1 MSRTMTP
8 IILNKSQKEA
18 LETLTNSKQKRLAL
32 FAKII
37 LEKAKT
43 NGTYREI
50 AETCNTSK
58 SNVADCISKYIKW
71 NGDLARISGELQH
84 TTGAPRK
91 LGSRELIWI
100 EQEAQK
106 RTWTTWTELYHHI
119 TAHAEENGF
128 PNLPDITIDTFKNH
142 VKKSC
147 SCYIQNTTPKKSTP
161 TCTKSSDCVFHLD
174 TIFDFLYAN
183 ASSSCGPLFQQANAG
198 TISKFNEP
206 TFVLTQEALLQN
218 PAPMSYYIKSLHSD
232 FIGIQLAPTVLSV
245 SHAKKEALKYR
256 FLLLST
262 HLPVFCPGVFPYTI
276 FSKET
281 PSTSDGGR
289 SINGLFQGKSSERDR
304 SFILNMLLST
314 DAFHEL
320 IAIHQKIIDVWCFE
334 PNTVKVCVQ
343 DFFQRVT
350 PLKEGGLNSAQLH
363 QLQENLL
370 FLIEKNNLAAAL
382 TWLLIAGALQAD
394 LHKYETYLS
403 LCEENDAQWL
413 KTNLFKGN
421 EYYPQQKDFSHV
433 HDYTSPDYIFH
444 KISQSC
450 GENRKIMILTGFP
463 GMGKSCFLWNFKKV
477 KEEHNKTILAYF
489 FCQSDNRSHTVSYI
503 IKSILWQMADKN
515 IQLKRALVSH
525 LQTVIQN
532 EPTALDDITVLFKN
546 GICDS
551 IRDADLSACHFI
563 VMDALDELSDAKTML
578 DLITQNADAI
588 PDQLKF
594 IISSRPSND
603 LDGFDKNVALIHLDP
618 SAMENKMVISS
629 YFRKRLAQY
638 LLANLDTVIPLLT
651 EKSEGNF
658 LYASK
663 VCNEID
669 NGYIELDHPEEI
681 PMGLREIYMKDFNRL
696 FAKID
701 DYEAYQKIL
710 AILCMVK
717 EPISLPLLQKILDT
731 NKINTVTASA
741 FAKKMYSILNE
752 NVEHSIRF
760 YHKYIYDWL
769 LDKRLSGK
777 YCIDPSAQREA
788 VTFLFSEGKREYED
802 YTRLARTISPFEIQ
816 QKSIMPLEY
825 HYIVYLEAYASDL
838 HEKFTPDIDFQLL
851 RANTLRH
858 HSNIDYM
865 ERILGDIEQ
874 MPSDAIANTLR
885 LRAKNIR
892 IAAYLDMRRS
902 SVVDLLHDA
911 DLYIQ
916 QHLSSDLLGRDLV
929 DFYENAAWY
938 YMEIKEWSK
947 SFFYIQQALD
957 VYKNEPYCFDLNE
970 ARGAH
975 SWYIYAYIL
984 YRFCKNSHC
993 LSLCLAIL
1001 TRNKAFLE
1009 HHNMIGIDY
1018 SLNLKLFASIYKK
1031 LTPPALEQARQAT
1044 MDALAIQL
1052 SPNICG
1058 ATSMNTAKTYLELAR
1073 IEKELSDTIS
1083 DSKIRDLH
1091 FHEAV
1096 TFLSQAEKIYQ
1107 DSIEPTATKF
1117 LAEISKI
1124 KINWDILT

>member
-8 IILNKSQKEA
+8 IILNKIQKEA

-37 LEKAKT
+37 LEKAKN

-71 NGDLARISGELQH
+71 NGDLVRISAELQH

-119 TAHAEENGF
+119 TAHAEKNGF
-128 PNLPDITIDTFKNH
+128 PNLPSITIDTFKNH

-147 SCYIQNTTPKKSTP
+147 SCYIQNTPKRSAP
-161 TCTKSSDCVFHLD
+161 TIKSSGCAFHLD

-183 ASSSCGPLFQQANAG
+183 APSSCGPLFQQANAA
-198 TISKFNEP
+198 TVSRFNEP
-206 TFVLTQEALLQN
+206 AFILTQEALLQN

-232 FIGIQLAPTVLSV
+232 SPGIRLATTVLSV
-245 SHAKKEALKYR
+245 SHPKKEALKYR

-262 HLPVFCPGVFPYTI
+262 HLPVFCPGLFPYTI

-281 PSTSDGGR
+281 PANSDGGR
-289 SINGLFQGKSSERDR
+289 SINRLFQGKSSERDR
-304 SFILNMLLST
+304 SFILNMLRST

-320 IAIHQKIIDVWCFE
+320 IAIHQKIIDVWCLE

-382 TWLLIAGALQAD
+382 TWLLLAGALQTD

-433 HDYTSPDYIFH
+433 HDYISPDYILH
-444 KISQSC
+444 KISEFC
-450 GENRKIMILTGFP
+450 DENRKIIILSGFP
-463 GMGKSCFLWNFKKV
+463 GMGKSCFLWNFKKA

-503 IKSILWQMADKN
+503 VKSILWQMADKN
-515 IQLKRALVSH
+515 IQLKRAIVSH
-525 LQTVIQN
+525 LQAAMQK

-546 GICDS
+546 GICNS

-563 VMDALDELSDAKTML
+563 VMDALDELLDAKTML

-588 PDQLKF
+588 PNQLKF

-603 LDGFDKNVALIHLDP
+603 LDGFDKNVEPIHLDP

-638 LLANLDTVIPLLT
+638 PLADLDTVIPILT

-663 VCNEID
+663 VCDEID
-669 NGYIELDHPEEI
+669 NGYIDLNHPEEI

-696 FAKID
+696 FAKIN

-710 AILCMVK
+710 AMLCMVK

-741 FAKKMYSILNE
+741 FTKKMYSILNE

-760 YHKYIYDWL
+760 YHKYVYDWL
-769 LDKRLSGK
+769 LDKHLSGK

-788 VTFLFSEGKREYED
+788 LTFLFSEGKREYEE
-802 YTRLARTISPFEIQ
+802 YTQLAQTSSPFEIQ
-816 QKSIMPLEY
+816 QKAIMPIDY
-825 HYIVYLEAYASDL
+825 HYIVYLNTYASDL
-838 HEKFTPDIDFQLL
+838 HEDFSPDIDFQLL

-874 MPSDAIANTLR
+874 MPSGSIENTLL

-892 IAAYLDMRRS
+892 IAAYLDMRRRN
-902 SVVDLLHDA
+902 VIDLLHDA

-916 QHLSSDLLGRDLV
+916 QHLSSDLLGRDMV

-947 SFFYIQQALD
+947 ALFYIQRALEL
-957 VYKNEPYCFDLNE
+957 YQIGNLQLDLN
-970 ARGAH
+970 ATRSTH
-975 SWYIYAYIL
+975 SWYIYAFIL
-984 YRFCKNSHC
+984 HRFCKSNHC
-993 LSLCLAIL
+993 LFLCLAIL
-1001 TRNKAFLE
+1001 TRNKEILE
-1009 HHNMIGIDY
+1009 RNHMLGLDY
-1018 SLNLKLFASIYKK
+1018 SMNLKLLSSIYKS
-1031 LTPPALEQARQAT
+1031 LTPPDLIQARQAT
-1044 MDALAIQL
+1044 AEALTIQL

-1058 ATSMNTAKTYLELAR
+1058 AASMNTAKTYLELAG
-1073 IEKELSDTIS
+1073 IEKELSDTAS
-1083 DSKIRDLH
+1083 DSKIKELH

-1124 KINWDILT
+1124 KINWHILT

>member
-1 MSRTMTP
+1 M
-8 IILNKSQKEA
+8 
-18 LETLTNSKQKRLAL
+18 
-32 FAKII
+32 
-37 LEKAKT
+37 
-43 NGTYREI
+43 
-50 AETCNTSK
+50 
-58 SNVADCISKYIKW
+58 
-71 NGDLARISGELQH
+71 
-84 TTGAPRK
+84 K
-91 LGSRELIWI
+91 L
-100 EQEAQK
+100 
-106 RTWTTWTELYHHI
+106 
-119 TAHAEENGF
+119 
-128 PNLPDITIDTFKNH
+128 
-142 VKKSC
+142 
-147 SCYIQNTTPKKSTP
+147 
-161 TCTKSSDCVFHLD
+161 
-174 TIFDFLYAN
+174 
-183 ASSSCGPLFQQANAG
+183 
-198 TISKFNEP
+198 
-206 TFVLTQEALLQN
+206 
-218 PAPMSYYIKSLHSD
+218 
-232 FIGIQLAPTVLSV
+232 
-245 SHAKKEALKYR
+245 
-256 FLLLST
+256 
-262 HLPVFCPGVFPYTI
+262 
-276 FSKET
+276 
-281 PSTSDGGR
+281 
-289 SINGLFQGKSSERDR
+289 
-304 SFILNMLLST
+304 
-314 DAFHEL
+314 
-320 IAIHQKIIDVWCFE
+320 
-334 PNTVKVCVQ
+334 
-343 DFFQRVT
+343 
-350 PLKEGGLNSAQLH
+350 
-363 QLQENLL
+363 
-370 FLIEKNNLAAAL
+370 
-382 TWLLIAGALQAD
+382 
-394 LHKYETYLS
+394 
-403 LCEENDAQWL
+403 
-413 KTNLFKGN
+413 
-421 EYYPQQKDFSHV
+421 
-433 HDYTSPDYIFH
+433 
-444 KISQSC
+444 
-450 GENRKIMILTGFP
+450 
-463 GMGKSCFLWNFKKV
+463 
-477 KEEHNKTILAYF
+477 
-489 FCQSDNRSHTVSYI
+489 
-503 IKSILWQMADKN
+503 
-515 IQLKRALVSH
+515 
-525 LQTVIQN
+525 
-532 EPTALDDITVLFKN
+532 
-546 GICDS
+546 
-551 IRDADLSACHFI
+551 
-563 VMDALDELSDAKTML
+563 
-578 DLITQNADAI
+578 
-588 PDQLKF
+588 
-594 IISSRPSND
+594 
-603 LDGFDKNVALIHLDP
+603 
-618 SAMENKMVISS
+618 
-629 YFRKRLAQY
+629 
-638 LLANLDTVIPLLT
+638 
-651 EKSEGNF
+651 
-658 LYASK
+658 
-663 VCNEID
+663 EID
-669 NGYIELDHPEEI
+669 NGYIDLNHPEEI

-874 MPSDAIANTLR
+874 MPSGSIENTLL

-892 IAAYLDMRRS
+892 IAAYLDMRRRN
-902 SVVDLLHDA
+902 VIDLLHDA